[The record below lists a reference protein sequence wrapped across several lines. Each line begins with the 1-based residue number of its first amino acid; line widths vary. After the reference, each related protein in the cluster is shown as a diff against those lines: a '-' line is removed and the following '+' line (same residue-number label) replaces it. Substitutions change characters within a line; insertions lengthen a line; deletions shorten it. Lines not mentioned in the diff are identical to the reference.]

1 MTFRA
6 HRAAGAAVA
15 VAAAVLCVGCASM
28 SESPLTSWMTW
39 IPAPSFAWLTGGS
52 RKPGPLPQLEAKVT
66 PRIAWQQSVGRAA
79 PGIAPAVTSSA
90 IYAAATDGTLMRLDV
105 ATGRVVWKTSA
116 NKPLSAGPGAG
127 ESVVAVGTAKGEVL
141 AFDTDGK
148 PLWTAHVSS
157 EVIAPPRVSG
167 TIIIVFSGDG
177 RIYGLAA
184 ADGKTTWVDQRINP
198 PLTVRNSAGGV
209 VSRGGLLV
217 GTPGGRLLAVD
228 TQTGSVAWEGAVA
241 TPRGA
246 TELERI
252 ADVTSLPYV
261 DEKEVCAAA
270 YQGRVACFEL
280 VRGSLIWSRDVSSLA
295 GITADAQRLYV
306 VDDKGVVHAF
316 DRSNGASV
324 WKQDVLAKRRI
335 GGPQLVGDDLGVVD
349 VEGYLHVLS
358 RTDGAYLG
366 RLATDG
372 SLATAQ
378 PIALGGGLLW
388 QSEKGTVFSVVAR

>member
-6 HRAAGAAVA
+6 HRAAGAA

-79 PGIAPAVTSSA
+79 PGIAPAVTPSA

-127 ESVVAVGTAKGEVL
+127 ESVVVVGTAKGEVL

-167 TIIIVFSGDG
+167 TIVIVFSGDG
-177 RIYGLAA
+177 RVYGLAA
-184 ADGKTTWVDQRINP
+184 ADGKTAWVDQRINP

-228 TQTGSVAWEGAVA
+228 TQTGTVAWEGAVA

-252 ADVTSLPYV
+252 ADVTSLPYI
-261 DEKEVCAAA
+261 DENEVCAAA

-316 DRSNGASV
+316 DRSNGASI

-358 RTDGAYLG
+358 RTDGAYVG

>member
-6 HRAAGAAVA
+6 HRAAGAA

-52 RKPGPLPQLEAKVT
+52 RKPGPLPQLDAKVT

-79 PGIAPAVTSSA
+79 PGIAPAVTPSA

-127 ESVVAVGTAKGEVL
+127 ESVVVVGTAKGEVL

-167 TIIIVFSGDG
+167 TIVIVFSGDG
-177 RIYGLAA
+177 RVYGLAP
-184 ADGKTTWVDQRINP
+184 ADGKTAWVDQRINP

-228 TQTGSVAWEGAVA
+228 TQTGTIAWEGAVA

-261 DEKEVCAAA
+261 DENEVCAAA

-316 DRSNGASV
+316 DRSNGASI

-358 RTDGAYLG
+358 RTDGAYVG

-388 QSEKGTVFSVVAR
+388 QSEKGTVFSVVVR

>member
-6 HRAAGAAVA
+6 HRAAGAA

-52 RKPGPLPQLEAKVT
+52 RKPGRLPQLEAKVT

-79 PGIAPAVTSSA
+79 PGIAPAVTPSA

-127 ESVVAVGTAKGEVL
+127 ESVVVVGTAKGEVL

-184 ADGKTTWVDQRINP
+184 ADGKTAWVDQRINP

-209 VSRGGLLV
+209 VSRGGLLI

-228 TQTGSVAWEGAVA
+228 TQTGTVAWEGAVA

-316 DRSNGASV
+316 DRSNGASI

-388 QSEKGTVFSVVAR
+388 QSEKGTVLSVTAR

>member
-1 MTFRA
+1 MTFRV
-6 HRAAGAAVA
+6 HRATGAA
-15 VAAAVLCVGCASM
+15 VAAAVLCVGCASL

-79 PGIAPAVTSSA
+79 PGIAPAVTPSA

-127 ESVVAVGTAKGEVL
+127 ESVVVVGTAKGEVL
-141 AFDTDGK
+141 AFDADGK

-167 TIIIVFSGDG
+167 TIVIVFSGDG
-177 RIYGLAA
+177 RVYGLAA
-184 ADGKTTWVDQRINP
+184 ADGKTAWVDQRINP

-228 TQTGSVAWEGAVA
+228 TQTGTIAWEGAVA

-261 DEKEVCAAA
+261 DENEVCAAA

-316 DRSNGASV
+316 DRSNGASI
-324 WKQDVLAKRRI
+324 WKQDALAKRRI

-358 RTDGAYLG
+358 RTDGAYVG

-378 PIALGGGLLW
+378 PIVLGGGLLW

>member
-1 MTFRA
+1 MTLRA
-6 HRAAGAAVA
+6 HRAAGAAV
-15 VAAAVLCVGCASM
+15 VAALACAGCATL

-66 PRIAWQQSVGRAA
+66 PRIAWQQSVGSAA
-79 PGIAPAVTSSA
+79 PGIAPSVTSSA

-116 NKPLSAGPGAG
+116 NKTLSAGPGAG
-127 ESVVAVGTAKGEVL
+127 DTVVVVGTAKGEVL

-167 TIIIVFSGDG
+167 PIVIVFSGDG
-177 RIYGLAA
+177 RIYGLSAT
-184 ADGKTTWVDQRINP
+184 DGKTAWVDSRINP
-198 PLTVRNSAGGV
+198 PLTVRNASGGV

-228 TQTGSVAWEGAVA
+228 TQTGTVAWEAAVA

-280 VRGSLIWSRDVSSLA
+280 LRGSLIWSRDVSSLA
-295 GITADAQRLYV
+295 GITADAERIYV

-316 DRSNGASV
+316 DRTNGASV

-335 GGPQLVGDDLGVVD
+335 GGPQLVGDELGVVD

-358 RTDGAYLG
+358 RTDGAYVG

-388 QSEKGTVFSVVAR
+388 QSEKGTVYSVVAR

>member
-6 HRAAGAAVA
+6 HRAAGAA

-79 PGIAPAVTSSA
+79 PGIAPAVTPSA

-127 ESVVAVGTAKGEVL
+127 ESVVVVGTAKGEVL

-167 TIIIVFSGDG
+167 TVVIVFSGDG

-184 ADGKTTWVDQRINP
+184 ADGKTAWVDQRINP

-228 TQTGSVAWEGAVA
+228 TQTGTVAWEGAVA

-388 QSEKGTVFSVVAR
+388 QSEKGTVFSVTAR

>member
-6 HRAAGAAVA
+6 HRAAGAA

>member
-1 MTFRA
+1 VTFRA
-6 HRAAGAAVA
+6 HRAAGAA

-79 PGIAPAVTSSA
+79 PGIAPAVTPSA

-127 ESVVAVGTAKGEVL
+127 ESVVVVGTAKGEVL

-167 TIIIVFSGDG
+167 TVVIVFSGDG

-184 ADGKTTWVDQRINP
+184 ADGKTAWVDQRINP

-228 TQTGSVAWEGAVA
+228 TQTGTVAWEGAVA

>member
-6 HRAAGAAVA
+6 YRAATAAAVA
-15 VAAAVLCVGCASM
+15 AMLCVGCASL

-66 PRIAWQQSVGRAA
+66 PRIEWQQSVGRAA
-79 PGIAPAVTSSA
+79 PGIAPAVTTSA
-90 IYAAATDGTLMRLDV
+90 IYAAASDGTLMRLDV

-127 ESVVAVGTAKGEVL
+127 ESVVVVGTAKGEVL

-167 TIIIVFSGDG
+167 TIVIVFSGDG

-184 ADGKTTWVDQRINP
+184 ADGKTAWVDQRINP
-198 PLTVRNSAGGV
+198 PLTVRNAAGGV

-228 TQTGSVAWEGAVA
+228 TQTGAVAWEGAVA

-306 VDDKGVVHAF
+306 VDDKGAVQAF
-316 DRSNGASV
+316 DRSNGASI

-358 RTDGAYLG
+358 RTDGAYVG

>member
-6 HRAAGAAVA
+6 HRATGAA
-15 VAAAVLCVGCASM
+15 VAAAVLCVGCASL

-79 PGIAPAVTSSA
+79 PGIAPAVTPSA

-127 ESVVAVGTAKGEVL
+127 ERVVVVGTAKGEVL
-141 AFDTDGK
+141 AFDADGK

-167 TIIIVFSGDG
+167 TIVIVFSGDG
-177 RIYGLAA
+177 RVYGLAA
-184 ADGKTTWVDQRINP
+184 ADGKTAWVDQRINP

-228 TQTGSVAWEGAVA
+228 TQTGTVAWEGAVA

-252 ADVTSLPYV
+252 ADVTSLPYI
-261 DEKEVCAAA
+261 DENEVCAAA

-358 RTDGAYLG
+358 RTDGAYVG

>member
-15 VAAAVLCVGCASM
+15 AAVLCVGCASL

-79 PGIAPAVTSSA
+79 PGIAPAVTPSA

-127 ESVVAVGTAKGEVL
+127 ESVVVVGTAKGEVL
-141 AFDTDGK
+141 AFDADGK

-167 TIIIVFSGDG
+167 TIVIVFSGDG
-177 RIYGLAA
+177 RVYGLAA
-184 ADGKTTWVDQRINP
+184 ADGKTAWVDQRINP

-228 TQTGSVAWEGAVA
+228 TQTGTVAWEGAVA

-252 ADVTSLPYV
+252 ADVTSLPDV
-261 DEKEVCAAA
+261 DESEVCAAA

-306 VDDKGVVHAF
+306 VDDKGVVQAF

-358 RTDGAYLG
+358 RTDGAYVG

>member
-15 VAAAVLCVGCASM
+15 AAVLCVGCASL

-79 PGIAPAVTSSA
+79 PGIAPAVTPSA

-127 ESVVAVGTAKGEVL
+127 ESVVVVGTAKGEVL
-141 AFDTDGK
+141 AFDADGK

-167 TIIIVFSGDG
+167 TIVIVFSGDG
-177 RIYGLAA
+177 RVYGLAA
-184 ADGKTTWVDQRINP
+184 ADGKTAWVDQRINP

-228 TQTGSVAWEGAVA
+228 TQTGTVAWEGAVA

-261 DEKEVCAAA
+261 DESEVCAAA

-295 GITADAQRLYV
+295 GITADTQRLYV

-358 RTDGAYLG
+358 RTDGAYVG

>member
-6 HRAAGAAVA
+6 HRATGAA
-15 VAAAVLCVGCASM
+15 VAAAVLCVGCASL

-79 PGIAPAVTSSA
+79 PGIAPAVTPSA

-127 ESVVAVGTAKGEVL
+127 ESVVVVGTAKGEVL
-141 AFDTDGK
+141 AFDADGK

-167 TIIIVFSGDG
+167 TIVIVVSGDG
-177 RIYGLAA
+177 RVYGLAA
-184 ADGKTTWVDQRINP
+184 ADGKTAWVDQRINP

-228 TQTGSVAWEGAVA
+228 TQTGTVAWEGAVA

-261 DEKEVCAAA
+261 DESEVCAAA

-295 GITADAQRLYV
+295 GITADTQRLYV

-358 RTDGAYLG
+358 RTDGAYVG

>member
-6 HRAAGAAVA
+6 HRAAGVAAVA
-15 VAAAVLCVGCASM
+15 AMLCAGCASM

-66 PRIAWQQSVGRAA
+66 PRIAWQQSVGKAA
-79 PGIAPAVTSSA
+79 PGIAPAVTPSA
-90 IYAAATDGTLMRLDV
+90 IYAAASDGTLMRLDV
-105 ATGRVVWKTSA
+105 ATGRVVWRTSA

-167 TIIIVFSGDG
+167 TIVIVFSGDG

-184 ADGKTTWVDQRINP
+184 ADGKTAWVDQRINP
-198 PLTVRNSAGGV
+198 PLTVRNAAGGV

-228 TQTGSVAWEGAVA
+228 AQTGTVAWEGAVA

-295 GITADAQRLYV
+295 GITADAQRLYI
-306 VDDKGVVHAF
+306 VDDKGAVQAF
-316 DRSNGASV
+316 DRSNGASI

-335 GGPQLVGDDLGVVD
+335 GGPQLLGDDLGVVD

-358 RTDGAYLG
+358 RTDGAYIG

-378 PIALGGGLLW
+378 PSQVGGGIVW
-388 QSEKGTVFSVVAR
+388 QSEKGTVYSVTAK

>member
-6 HRAAGAAVA
+6 HRATGAA
-15 VAAAVLCVGCASM
+15 VAAAVLCVGCASL

-79 PGIAPAVTSSA
+79 PGIAPAVTPSA

-127 ESVVAVGTAKGEVL
+127 ESVVVVGTAKGEVL
-141 AFDTDGK
+141 AFDADGK

-167 TIIIVFSGDG
+167 TIVIVFSGDG
-177 RIYGLAA
+177 RVYGLAA
-184 ADGKTTWVDQRINP
+184 ADGKTAWVDQRINP

-228 TQTGSVAWEGAVA
+228 TQTGTVAWEGAVA

-261 DEKEVCAAA
+261 DESEVCAAA

-306 VDDKGVVHAF
+306 VDDKGVVQAF

-358 RTDGAYLG
+358 RTDGAYVG

>member
-6 HRAAGAAVA
+6 QRATGAV
-15 VAAAVLCVGCASM
+15 VAAAVLCVGCASL

-79 PGIAPAVTSSA
+79 PGIAPAVTPSA

-127 ESVVAVGTAKGEVL
+127 ESVVVVGTAKGEVL
-141 AFDTDGK
+141 AFDADGK

-167 TIIIVFSGDG
+167 TIVIVFSGDG
-177 RIYGLAA
+177 RVYGLAA
-184 ADGKTTWVDQRINP
+184 ADGKTAWVDQRINP

-228 TQTGSVAWEGAVA
+228 TQTGTVAWEGAVA

-261 DEKEVCAAA
+261 DESEVCAAA

-295 GITADAQRLYV
+295 GITADTQRLYV

-358 RTDGAYLG
+358 RTDGAYVG

>member
-6 HRAAGAAVA
+6 HRATGAA
-15 VAAAVLCVGCASM
+15 VAAAVLCVGCASL

-79 PGIAPAVTSSA
+79 PGIAPAVTPSA

-127 ESVVAVGTAKGEVL
+127 ESVVVVGTAKGEVL
-141 AFDTDGK
+141 AFDADGK

-167 TIIIVFSGDG
+167 TIVIVFSGDG
-177 RIYGLAA
+177 RVYGLAA
-184 ADGKTTWVDQRINP
+184 ADGKTAWVDQRINP

-228 TQTGSVAWEGAVA
+228 TQTGTVAWEGAVA

-261 DEKEVCAAA
+261 DESEVCAAA

-295 GITADAQRLYV
+295 GITADTQRLYV

-358 RTDGAYLG
+358 RTDGAYVG